1 MEHAVVKHPTKRLP
15 ARPVNNTGGV
25 RGVAWTDGGLVSHAT
40 GRVFFT
46 LDGVEYACSAAVV
59 AGVRADVVMTAA
71 HCVSDGSGGW
81 AQNWTFIPG
90 YTAGRAP
97 YGRYVAKTF
106 YVAGR
111 WADGSDEDD
120 DVAFVVVKPA
130 PGSPAT
136 GSPAKDVAD
145 LTGSEPIVFGYRSP
159 TTTVFGYPAEAPY
172 NGAKLDYCAG
182 KVLADPYGAA
192 DAGVRC
198 AMTEGDSGGPWLS
211 DFDPATGSG
220 FITGVTSFKYAGAQ
234 RVVYSA
240 DLGAV
245 AQALYTRAERVLPGN
260 NSSIWRARAKSAAV
274 RPPAE
279 WVDRVSVT
287 AFHAIAMSGWWPARS
302 AR

>member
-1 MEHAVVKHPTKRLP
+1 VWA
-15 ARPVNNTGGV
+15 
-25 RGVAWTDGGLVSHAT
+25 DGGLVSHAT

-59 AGVRADVVMTAA
+59 DGVRADVVMTAA

-90 YTAGRAP
+90 YSSGRAP

-106 YVAGR
+106 YVSGR
-111 WADGSDEDD
+111 WADGADEND
-120 DVAFVVVKPA
+120 DVAFVIVRPA
-130 PGSPAT
+130 P

-145 LTGSEPIVFGYRSP
+145 VAGSEPIVFGYRSP
-159 TTTVFGYPAEAPY
+159 ETTVFGYPAETPY
-172 NGAKLDYCAG
+172 NGARLDYCSG
-182 KVLADPYGAA
+182 RLLADPYGAA
-192 DAGVRC
+192 DTGVRC
-198 AMTEGDSGGPWLS
+198 SMTEGDSGGPWLS
-211 DFDPATGSG
+211 DFDPATGTG

-240 DLGAV
+240 NLGTV
-245 AQALYTRAERVLPGN
+245 AQTLYTRAEHVLPDLCPARLRAPFEPFGSRGRAYN
-260 NSSIWRARAKSAAV
+260 PSISWAKEKSAAV

-287 AFHAIAMSGWWPARS
+287 AFHAMAISGW
-302 AR
+302 